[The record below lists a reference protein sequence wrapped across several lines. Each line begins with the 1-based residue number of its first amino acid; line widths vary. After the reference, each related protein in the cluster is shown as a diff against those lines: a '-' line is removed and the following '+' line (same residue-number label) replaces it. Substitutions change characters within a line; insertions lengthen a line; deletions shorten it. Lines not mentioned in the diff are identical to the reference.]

1 MQRIWFFDFESRQ
14 WSSRLTSGGRND
26 WTFGH
31 AIRRSKYMYAY
42 GTHHGAQTEESVAEV
57 GRLSA
62 CSMSQVLCMDSAQDK
77 VLFVAQCSSGCQPCT
92 AAACSMA
99 VATIACKSACCKL
112 SAGFVFW

>member
-57 GRLSA
+57 GL
-62 CSMSQVLCMDSAQDK
+62 L
-77 VLFVAQCSSGCQPCT
+77 SGCSRLPVPCMTLHT
-92 AAACSMA
+92 ADVCLLHDALLVAILVQQQSA
-99 VATIACKSACCKL
+99 VWLCQ
-112 SAGFVFW
+112 

>member
-42 GTHHGAQTEESVAEV
+42 GTHHGTQTEESVAEV
-57 GRLSA
+57 GLLSA
-62 CSMSQVLCMDSAQDK
+62 CSMLHTLCTDTAYNRF
-77 VLFVAQCSSGCQPCT
+77 LFVA
-92 AAACSMA
+92 
-99 VATIACKSACCKL
+99 
-112 SAGFVFW
+112 